1 MNSSCVA
8 IGTYDGLHKGHQ
20 GLIAKVLEI
29 SKKKKLKSIV
39 IALSKPVRHVS
50 GILTELKEKKDLIS
64 QFPVDDI
71 FILPVTDELVKITA
85 KDFFEKYLIDKLN
98 VKHLVIGR
106 NFAFGHGRQGNV
118 KWLRK
123 NCLKNKINLT
133 VKSFSC
139 SHGKAISSSRIRTL
153 LHQGRIEH
161 AGKLLGRIYS
171 FEGVPLKGMG
181 IGKKI
186 GIPTINLKVNKGKL
200 LPLGVFLAVVR
211 AKGAFFPAVLNIGS
225 RPTFFN
231 KGEVVPEINLIGF
244 KGKWGKTKLKVFFL
258 KHLRNERK
266 FRNINELKKQL
277 DKDLK
282 AARRFFSFTF

>member
-8 IGTYDGLHKGHQ
+8 IGTFDGLHKGHQ
-20 GLIAKVLEI
+20 GLIAKVIEI

-71 FILPVTDELVKITA
+71 FILPVNDKLIKVSA
-85 KDFFEKYLIDKLN
+85 QDFFKKYLIDKLN
-98 VKHLVIGR
+98 VKHLVIGG
-106 NFAFGHGRQGNV
+106 NFAFGHGRQGDV

-123 NCLKNKINLT
+123 NCLKNKVNLT
-133 VKSFSC
+133 VKSFTC
-139 SHGKAISSSRIRTL
+139 SHGKAISSSRIRTI
-153 LHQGRIEH
+153 LHQGRLEH

-171 FEGVPLKGMG
+171 FEGAPIKGMG

-186 GIPTINLKVNKGKL
+186 GVPTINLKVNNEKL

-211 AKGAFFPAVLNIGS
+211 AKGVFFPAVLNIGS
-225 RPTFFN
+225 RPTFVN

-244 KGKWGKTKLKVFFL
+244 KGKWGKAKPKVFLL
-258 KHLRNERK
+258 KHLRKERK
-266 FRNINELKKQL
+266 FKNVNDLKKQL

-282 AARRFFSFTF
+282 AARRFFGFTF